1 MHAMKNA
8 FRYEVSTTYILRSRS
23 KCSSVIDHYRNVVI
37 ADSPEQAEEMV
48 LKREA
53 HPRVA
58 KLIIGGIVNLDVAGR

>member
-1 MHAMKNA
+1 
-8 FRYEVSTTYILRSRS
+8 
-23 KCSSVIDHYRNVVI
+23 VI